1 MNKKAENFMKKWLA
15 IREKIGYTHSKEW
28 GKVEDYTLKVVY
40 KPTDLPQNRSEQR
53 RWQE

>member
-40 KPTDLPQNRSEQR
+40 EPTVFAQIVPEQR
-53 RWQE
+53 RWQG